1 MKAKTSS
8 KRNRSRDR
16 VGETMRRGEEETLR
30 LGGRQG
36 RETGR
41 EERADGAESE
51 GQSAESQR
59 VQGGRLGDRETLRQ
73 GERETL
79 RLGAGPAAAMPGAD
93 SGSPPLQVSESPSL
107 ARRRVKRPVP
117 KGAVWWHRG
126 DGHPCLQFFGA
137 ELRHQRWVVRGWSLG
152 DLHEA
157 SGLCRSFLCDL
168 ENGKAAPTEEVIL
181 ELEAALGMEMGGL
194 MNLVNRRWMQW
205 VRDQGQRTGL
215 SGWLGTQARHI
226 RRAIKRG
233 ALAEWL
239 GAWLA
244 LPEGFWSLEP
254 MLES

>member
-16 VGETMRRGEEETLR
+16 VGEALRQGAEHGGDVRDRLSEAKPDRVRRAWGASESKEETLRQEEEETLR
-30 LGGRQG
+30 Q
-36 RETGR
+36 
-41 EERADGAESE
+41 
-51 GQSAESQR
+51 
-59 VQGGRLGDRETLRQ
+59 
-73 GERETL
+73 
-79 RLGAGPAAAMPGAD
+79 GAGAAAAMPGAD

-117 KGAVWWHRG
+117 KGAVWWNRA
-126 DGHPCLQFFGA
+126 DGHPCLEFFGA
-137 ELRHQRWVVRGWSLG
+137 ELRHQRWEVRGWSLG